1 MAIDL
6 SVDQLNCVKS
16 ILIRVIPGKTVWAF
30 GSRVKGNSKKF
41 SDLDL
46 VIHSNQVLETC
57 ILFELKE
64 AFSDSDLPFKI
75 DIVEWVVYHR
85 HLESLLKKNMSLF
98 CN

>member
-46 VIHSNQVLETC
+46 VIHSNQVLEAC

-75 DIVEWVVYHR
+75 DIVEWV
-85 HLESLLKKNMSLF
+85 SLSPAFRKLIEEKYELVL
-98 CN
+98 

>member
-46 VIHSNQVLETC
+46 VIHSNQVLEAR

-75 DIVEWVVYHR
+75 DIVEWV
-85 HLESLLKKNMSLF
+85 SLSPVFRKLIEEKYELVL
-98 CN
+98 